1 MKHSTI
7 NVKIK
12 NFIKRFIVIIFWLLV
27 WQIASLIISEEILLA
42 SPLSVIKT
50 LFKLIVTKTFWLSI
64 LYSFSKIISGFI
76 IAIITGSMLACFSY
90 KFNIIKELINPL
102 MILIKSIPVASFVIL
117 ALVWIG
123 SKNLSIFTSFLMV
136 LPIIYTNILEG
147 FNNTDY
153 KLLEM
158 SYIFNVTPLK
168 KLLYIYIPQIMPFF
182 ISACSLSL
190 GLCWKSGIA
199 AEVIGLPKNSIGE
212 KLYNAKIFLDID
224 ELFAWTFVII
234 IISIVFEK
242 IILNLINYFYRVE
255 RE

>member
-7 NVKIK
+7 NVKLK
-12 NFIKRFIVIIFWLLV
+12 NFIIRFIVIIFWLSV
-27 WQIASLIISEEILLA
+27 WQVASLIISEEILLA

-50 LFKLIVTKTFWLSI
+50 LLTLIVTKTFWFSI
-64 LYSFSKIISGFI
+64 LYSFFKIISGFI
-76 IAIITGSMLACFSY
+76 IAIIIGIILACFAY
-90 KFNIIKELINPL
+90 KFSIVKELITPI

-147 FNNTDY
+147 LNNTDS

-168 KLLYIYIPQIMPFF
+168 KLLYIYTPQIMPFF

-212 KLYNAKIFLDID
+212 KLYNAKIFLNID
-224 ELFAWTFVII
+224 ELFAWTTVII
-234 IISIVFEK
+234 IISIGFEK
-242 IILNLINYFYRVE
+242 IMLNLINYFYKSE